1 MTDAREFDA
10 EADAI
15 GAIRAWV
22 QDRFLRAGAGD
33 EAIDAA
39 VLCASELA
47 TNALL
52 HGDGPI
58 GVDIDLG
65 SRARVTVHDQN
76 PVLPEPLD
84 AGVDAD
90 AGRGLVLVGLFADAW
105 GSALDEQGKAV
116 WFELELRAKAREA
129 YRRPAHQPERRRWG
143 RITA

>member
-1 MTDAREFDA
+1 MRAMTDAREFDA

-22 QDRFLRAGAGD
+22 QDRFLQAGVGD

-39 VLCASELA
+39 VLCTSELA

-65 SRARVTVHDQN
+65 TRARVTVHDHN
-76 PVLPEPLD
+76 PQLPEPT
-84 AGVDAD
+84 AAAVDAD
-90 AGRGLVLVGLFADAW
+90 AGRGLVLVSLFADSW
-105 GSALDEQGKAV
+105 GSALEDVGKAV
-116 WFELELRAKAREA
+116 WFELDLRVRAREA
-129 YRRPAHQPERRRWG
+129 HRPHPERRRWG
-143 RITA
+143 VSA

>member
-10 EADAI
+10 EVDAI

-39 VLCASELA
+39 VLCTSELA

-65 SRARVTVHDQN
+65 KRARVTVHDHN
-76 PVLPEPLD
+76 PQLPEPIE
-84 AGVDAD
+84 AEVDAV
-90 AGRGLVLVGLFADAW
+90 AGRGLVLVSLFADSW
-105 GSALDEQGKAV
+105 GSAPEDHGKAV
-116 WFELELRAKAREA
+116 WFELELQAQRREV
-129 YRRPAHQPERRRWG
+129 YRPHPERRRWG
-143 RITA
+143 VTA